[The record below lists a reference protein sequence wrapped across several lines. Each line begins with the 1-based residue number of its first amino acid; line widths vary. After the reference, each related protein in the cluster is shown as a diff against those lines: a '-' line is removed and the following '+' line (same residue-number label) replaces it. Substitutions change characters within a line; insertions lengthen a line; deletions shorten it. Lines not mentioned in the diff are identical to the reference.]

1 VTEGSLLAGGRR
13 FRVLRE
19 GPSGG
24 PLALLLHGFPETAHS
39 WRHQILALADA
50 GFQVC
55 APDLRGYG
63 GSDRPPR
70 VSDYDLDPLADDV
83 VAFMEALGA
92 QRAAVIGHDWGGAV
106 AWHFAQRHPGR
117 LTRLAVLN
125 CPHPRVLLRVLGR
138 SARQLARSWYMFL
151 FQVPGLADALIARD
165 PRGFVERAFVGTA
178 ANKDA
183 FSDEDLAVYA
193 AAIGQPGA
201 ARAALSYYRA
211 SFRKGPRAWRA
222 RLRAWD
228 IPIAA
233 PTRLIWGLQD
243 TALGQELIEPHR
255 DLVSGPFDVVR
266 IADSGHW
273 VQQEAPDQVNAA
285 LLEHLAPC
293 L

>member
-1 VTEGSLLAGGRR
+1 MTEGFLQAGGRG
-13 FRVLRE
+13 FRVLRQ
-19 GPSGG
+19 GPSDG

-39 WRHQILALADA
+39 WRHQIPALADA

-55 APDLRGYG
+55 APDMRGYG
-63 GSDRPPR
+63 GSHRPTR
-70 VSDYDLDPLADDV
+70 VADYDLDPLADDV
-83 VAFMEALGA
+83 AALIEALGA
-92 QRAAVIGHDWGGAV
+92 QRAAVIGHDWGGGV

-125 CPHPRVLLRVLGR
+125 CPHPRVLLRVMGR
-138 SARQLARSWYMFL
+138 SPRQLARSWYMFM
-151 FQVPGLADALIARD
+151 FQVPGLADAIIARN
-165 PRGFVERAFVGTA
+165 PRRFVERAFVGTA
-178 ANKDA
+178 ANKEA
-183 FSDEDLAVYA
+183 FDDEDLAVYV

-228 IPIAA
+228 VPVAA

-243 TALGQELIEPHR
+243 TALGQELIDPHG

-273 VQQEAPDQVNAA
+273 VQQEAPEQVNAA
-285 LLEHLAPC
+285 LLEHLEPC